1 MIEARC
7 IDGNIRHF
15 RATRTGSG
23 IPVQLQVVVSADG
36 ARFRDREQREQD
48 RHADGVASA
57 LLPNE
62 SGRTLTCCNRGRKSS
77 HQGRPALA
85 MHPWS
90 ESS

>member
-1 MIEARC
+1 
-7 IDGNIRHF
+7 
-15 RATRTGSG
+15 
-23 IPVQLQVVVSADG
+23 VQLQVVVSADG

-62 SGRTLTCCNRGRKSS
+62 SCRAHLLQSRRKRS

-85 MHPWS
+85 MHPWR